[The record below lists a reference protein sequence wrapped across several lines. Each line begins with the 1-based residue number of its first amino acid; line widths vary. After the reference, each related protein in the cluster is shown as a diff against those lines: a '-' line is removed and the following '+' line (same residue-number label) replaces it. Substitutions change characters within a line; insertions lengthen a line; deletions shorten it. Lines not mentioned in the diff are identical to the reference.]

1 MLKLDCDIL
10 QLLYGLWP
18 FQPPWSTTVHH
29 SMLNRI
35 ALFLLCFLLMHPILG
50 YAVDIYLA
58 DGTLLNATSPA
69 PTGTQPMLFVH
80 GHNLSLTEPHYRATW
95 TEPLGILPSFGET
108 LSAAENMGLDIEPY
122 YLNFGIH
129 DRSIVEDAQAIGEA
143 VDSILQRHHDPAELP
158 LDTSHPPR
166 VRVVLIAY
174 SKGTISARL
183 YLKSLQQQQYTL
195 PPPRPS
201 FHPVSEFIAISPP
214 NHGLIIQP
222 NDFLSLAFLTITPGQ
237 QLSNGFGGAN
247 CFPLSLASS
256 VLNFMENLNGH
267 PMADSHPNQ
276 FNAAIDYP
284 TEAPGS
290 RAAGAPPTNG
300 TLYVTLYD
308 AADRDGVGGH
318 TPLVD
323 DCTTLG
329 GQQQGRKL
337 ARNLAAHAVNMP
349 VAGIPDTGPN
359 SVALNVHQ
367 NTVHYQDVICKAL
380 YTAVHHRAPDAS
392 LTCDLTST
400 GLPIVPQP
408 PHVALV
414 LDMSGSMLAPACQ
427 GCASRLEVLQEAVEI
442 FLHAWEQFASPR
454 DQIGVSYFRTHID
467 TVLFPPLNLAL
478 VPFLPHVATALADVQ
493 AQQTTPLALTAMGGG
508 VLAAINTLQQP
519 SNNRHVILF
528 TDGMQ
533 NVQPLI
539 QWNATQLHIAGPG
552 TPTTVLDTTLGMR
565 IHTIGVGAGQ
575 DFVGLLSDIATAT
588 GGRSAI
594 TTIPAQDLRQ
604 MFIEQL
610 VNALRGFSPQLVSY
624 RHGTLR
630 TESAVESFLIGH
642 TPSRIV
648 LKLSWPQTQSP
659 LRFTVRKDGVNV
671 TSLGTWTSG
680 SFYRFFTL
688 DMAAHNTVAP
698 GGVWAMQ
705 IEGTAGQ
712 QYEAAAIVDE
722 SALFYDIS
730 LGTQAYKVGDAL
742 QLEARVFA
750 GSQPLAGVA
759 RVTATVQS
767 PLQSVA
773 TLLATRPDL
782 GDPQA
787 VPSEPNLSTLQQ
799 RIEALLQDPEALAAI
814 GTVVTPLTLTEVTA
828 GIYRASFPG
837 TTVPG
842 VYTVRFQIDGQDGK
856 LGDLQRTE
864 TASTVVRFARAEAQV
879 SDLTTRRTAQ
889 TKAADYY
896 TIRLR
901 PRDAYGNYLGPGHAD
916 AVQVILSSGSVVA
929 LPEDLGDGTYLMP
942 LAVPP
947 GINPTVTLYVVHEV
961 LFHGQLSQLLR

>member
-1 MLKLDCDIL
+1 MLQLDCHIW
-10 QLLYGLWP
+10 QPWCGRRP
-18 FQPPWSTTVHH
+18 FQPPWSTTTHR
-29 SMLNRI
+29 SMLSRS
-35 ALFLLCFLLMHPILG
+35 AWFLLYFLLLHPVLG

-58 DGTLLNATSPA
+58 DGTLFNATSPA
-69 PTGTQPMLFVH
+69 PAGTQPVLFVH

-95 TEPLGILPSFGET
+95 TEPLGTLPSFGET
-108 LSAAENMGLDIEPY
+108 LAAAENAGLDLEPY

-129 DRSIVEDAQAIGEA
+129 DRSIVEDARAIGEA
-143 VDSILQRHHDPAELP
+143 VDSILQRHHDPAEWP
-158 LDTSHPPR
+158 LDISHPPR

-195 PPPRPS
+195 PPPRPL

-222 NDFLSLAFLTITPGQ
+222 NDFLSLIFLTMTPGQ

-247 CFPLSLASS
+247 CFPLSFDAS

-267 PMADSHPNQ
+267 AMADSHLNG
-276 FNAAIDYP
+276 FDATRDYP

-290 RAAGAPPTNG
+290 RAAGDPPTDG

-308 AADRDGVGGH
+308 AADRDGGGGH

-323 DCTTLG
+323 DCTTPG
-329 GQQQGRKL
+329 GQRQGRKL
-337 ARNLAAHAVNMP
+337 ARNLAAHAINMP
-349 VAGIPDTGPN
+349 VPGIPDTGPN

-380 YTAVHHRAPDAS
+380 YTATHHRAPDAS

-408 PHVALV
+408 PQVALV

-442 FLHAWEQFASPR
+442 FLRAWEQFASPR
-454 DQIGVSYFRTHID
+454 DQIGVSYFRTDID
-467 TVLFPPLNLAL
+467 TVLFAPLNLAL
-478 VPFLPHVATALADVQ
+478 VPFLPHVATVLADVQ
-493 AQQTTPLALTAMGGG
+493 AQQTTPLARTAMGGG
-508 VLAAINTLQQP
+508 VLAAINTLPQP
-519 SNNRHVILF
+519 GNNRHVILF

-552 TPTTVLDTTLGMR
+552 TPTTVLDATLGLR
-565 IHTIGVGAGQ
+565 IHTVGVGAGQ
-575 DFVGLLSDIATAT
+575 DFVDLLSDIAAAT

-594 TTIPAQDLRQ
+594 TTTPAQDLRQ

-624 RHGTLR
+624 RHGTLPS
-630 TESAVESFLIGH
+630 ESAVESFRIGH

-648 LKLSWPQTQSP
+648 LKLSWPQTQPP
-659 LRFTVRKDGVNV
+659 LRFTVSKDGVNV
-671 TSLGTWTSG
+671 TSLGTWSGG

-688 DMAAHNTVAP
+688 DMAAHSTITP
-698 GGVWAMQ
+698 GGVWVMRIA
-705 IEGTAGQ
+705 GTAGQ
-712 QYEAAAIVDE
+712 RYEAAAIVDE
-722 SALFYDIS
+722 AALFYDIS
-730 LGTQAYKVGDAL
+730 VGTRAYKVGEAL
-742 QLEARVFA
+742 QLETRVFT

-767 PLQSVA
+767 PVQSIA

-782 GDPQA
+782 GAPKA
-787 VPSEPNLSTLQQ
+787 VPGEPTLSTQQQ
-799 RIEALLQDPEALAAI
+799 RIAALLQDPEALAAI

-828 GIYRASFPG
+828 GLYRASFPG

-842 VYTVRFQIDGQDGK
+842 VYTVRFQVDGQDDK
-856 LGDLQRTE
+856 LGALQRTE
-864 TASTVVRFARAEAQV
+864 TASTVVRFARAETQA
-879 SDLTTRRTAQ
+879 SDLMTVRTAQ
-889 TKAADYY
+889 TKAADLY
-896 TIRLR
+896 TLRLR
-901 PRDAYGNYLGPGHAD
+901 PRDAYDNYLGPGHAD
-916 AVQVILSSGSVVA
+916 AVQVTLSSGSVVG
-929 LPEDLGDGTYLMP
+929 LPADLGDGTYLVP

-947 GINPTVTLYVVHEV
+947 GANPTVTLYVVHEV
-961 LFHGQLSQLLR
+961 LFHGQLAQLLR

>member
-1 MLKLDCDIL
+1 MQQFTGDMWQPWCSIR
-10 QLLYGLWP
+10 P
-18 FQPPWSTTVHH
+18 FQPPWSTTTPR
-29 SMLNRI
+29 SMLSR
-35 ALFLLCFLLMHPILG
+35 AAWFLLGFLLMHPVPG
-50 YAVDIYLA
+50 YAVDIYLS
-58 DGTLLNATSPA
+58 DGTLLNAASPA
-69 PTGTQPMLFVH
+69 PTGIQPVLFVH

-95 TEPLGILPSFGET
+95 TEPLDTLPSFGET
-108 LSAAENMGLDIEPY
+108 LAAAENAGLDIEPY

-129 DRSIVEDAQAIGEA
+129 DRSIVEDARAIGEA

-195 PPPRPS
+195 QPPRPS
-201 FHPVSEFIAISPP
+201 FHPVSEFLAIAPP

-222 NDFLSLAFLTITPGQ
+222 NDFLSLMFLTMTPGQ

-247 CFPLSLASS
+247 CFPLSLDAS

-267 PMADSHPNQ
+267 PMADSHLNQ
-276 FNAAIDYP
+276 FNAAIDRP

-290 RAAGAPPTNG
+290 RAAGVPSTDG

-318 TPLVD
+318 TPLVN

-329 GQQQGRKL
+329 GQRQGRKL
-337 ARNLAAHAVNMP
+337 ARNLAAHAINMP

-367 NTVHYQDVICKAL
+367 NTVHHQDVICKAL
-380 YTAVHHRAPDAS
+380 YTATHHRAPDAS
-392 LTCDLTST
+392 LTCDLTPT
-400 GLPIVPQP
+400 GLPIIPQP
-408 PHVALV
+408 PQVALV

-442 FLHAWEQFASPR
+442 FLRAWEQFASPR
-454 DQIGVSYFRTHID
+454 DQVGISYFRTDID
-467 TVLFPPLNLAL
+467 TVLFAPFNLAL
-478 VPFLPHVATALADVQ
+478 APFLPHVATALADVQ
-493 AQQTTPLALTAMGGG
+493 AQQTTPFALTAMGGG

-539 QWNATQLHIAGPG
+539 QWNASQLHIAGPG
-552 TPTTVLDTTLGMR
+552 TPTTVLDTTLGLR

-575 DFVGLLSDIATAT
+575 DFVGLLSDIAAAT

-624 RHGTLR
+624 RHGTLP

-642 TPSRIV
+642 TPSRVV
-648 LKLSWPQTQSP
+648 LKLSWPQTQSS
-659 LRFTVRKDGVNV
+659 LRFTVRKDGINV
-671 TSLGTWTSG
+671 TSLGTWRSG

-688 DMAAHNTVAP
+688 DMATQSTLTP
-698 GGVWAMQ
+698 GGVWVMQ
-705 IEGTAGQ
+705 IEGSAGQ
-712 QYEAAAIVDE
+712 RYEAAAIVDE

-730 LGTQAYKVGDAL
+730 LGTRAYKVGDAL
-742 QLEARVFA
+742 QLETRVFT

-767 PLQSVA
+767 PVQSLG

-782 GDPQA
+782 GDPKA
-787 VPSEPNLSTLQQ
+787 VSGESTLSTQQQ
-799 RIEALLQDPEALAAI
+799 RIAALLQDPEALAAI

-842 VYTVRFQIDGQDGK
+842 VYTVRFRIDGQDDK
-856 LGDLQRTE
+856 LGALQRTE

-879 SDLTTRRTAQ
+879 SDLTIEHPAP
-889 TKAADYY
+889 TKAADFY
-896 TIRLR
+896 TLRLR

-916 AVQVILSSGSVVA
+916 AVQATLSSGSVVA
-929 LPEDLGDGTYLMP
+929 LPEDRGDGTYLVP

-947 GINPTVTLYVVHEV
+947 GTDPTVTLYVVHEV
-961 LFHGQLSQLLR
+961 LFHGQLSQLLP